1 MQQVVL
7 ASSNLG
13 KIREIE
19 PLLSNLPL
27 HIIPQGHFNLTDAI
41 EDAATFVENALIKAR
56 HACQHTRLPA
66 IADDSG
72 LAVAA
77 LNGAPGVI
85 SARYAGDTRTDK
97 ANIDKVLAEL
107 ADTTE
112 RQAEFHSVMVY
123 MEHAEDPSPIICHG
137 RWSGSILYQ
146 RQGTGGFGYDPIFWV
161 PTHQCSAA
169 ELPAE
174 VKQEISHR
182 GHALTNLVNALK
194 KKYSDN

>member
-27 HIIPQGHFNLTDAI
+27 HIIPQSHFNLTDAV

-77 LNGAPGVI
+77 LNGAPGI
-85 SARYAGDTRTDK
+85 ITARYAGAARSDK
-97 ANIDKVLAEL
+97 ANIDKVLAKL
-107 ADTTE
+107 ADKTE

-123 MEHAEDPSPIICHG
+123 MEHAEDPCPIICHG

-174 VKQEISHR
+174 IKQKISHR
-182 GHALTNLVNALK
+182 GHALTDLVNALK
-194 KKYSDN
+194 KKYSNN

>member
-27 HIIPQGHFNLTDAI
+27 QIIPQSHFNLTDAV

-77 LNGAPGVI
+77 LNGAPGI
-85 SARYAGDTRTDK
+85 ITARYAGAARSDK
-97 ANIDKVLAEL
+97 ANIDKVLAKL
-107 ADTTE
+107 ADKTE
-112 RQAEFHSVMVY
+112 RQAEFHSVMIY
-123 MEHAEDPSPIICHG
+123 MEHAEDPCPIICHG
-137 RWSGSILYQ
+137 RWSGNILYQ

-174 VKQEISHR
+174 VKQKISHR
-182 GHALTNLVNALK
+182 GHALTNLVNVLK
-194 KKYSDN
+194 KKYSNN